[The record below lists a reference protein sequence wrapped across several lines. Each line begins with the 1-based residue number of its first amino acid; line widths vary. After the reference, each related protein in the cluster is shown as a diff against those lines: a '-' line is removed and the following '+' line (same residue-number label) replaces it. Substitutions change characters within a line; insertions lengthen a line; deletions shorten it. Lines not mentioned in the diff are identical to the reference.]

1 MKKLVLKL
9 LPLLFILYC
18 EDIKD
23 YKNNFSIFGLWS
35 VTHIRD
41 NNTWQELVVDY
52 SNEIAYSFLDKSNEL
67 ADSLCYKYQ
76 DFSATRNPY
85 TFDDMV
91 LYIKYPSPI
100 KYDVENQSDS
110 TMTWSIKSS
119 NELIYKLK
127 KVREILQ
134 VE

>member
-1 MKKLVLKL
+1 
-9 LPLLFILYC
+9 
-18 EDIKD
+18 
-23 YKNNFSIFGLWS
+23 
-35 VTHIRD
+35 
-41 NNTWQELVVDY
+41 
-52 SNEIAYSFLDKSNEL
+52 
-67 ADSLCYKYQ
+67 
-76 DFSATRNPY
+76 
-85 TFDDMV
+85 MV